1 MQDCNRVVCSL
12 AIWFPFQWP
21 IETQGAFIATRYSA
35 HSGRVARWAQT
46 DPNFA
51 ANVGDARAAWKLS
64 VFNSVRRRTET
75 SLEFEILLQGN
86 PSSCPTPTCT
96 KEATDTVR
104 NDHAQIP
111 RLAPGLNVAD
121 PRVSLEIAQV
131 PAGLSF
137 LNLVLMAP
145 FFWEERC
152 KSQEISSTT
161 LGALLCLTG
170 WSKVSDWVRPTQI
183 SDVYWLVLIS
193 PAGECAEIFWSHA
206 ISPILGQFPIWS
218 GAHKRISN

>member
-1 MQDCNRVVCSL
+1 MFSRYLVPFSMANRS
-12 AIWFPFQWP
+12 A
-21 IETQGAFIATRYSA
+21 GAFIATRYSA

-51 ANVGDARAAWKLS
+51 ANVGDARPVWKLS
-64 VFNSVRRRTET
+64 VFDSGRCMTEK

-86 PSSCPTPTCT
+86 PQNCPILTCT

-131 PAGLSF
+131 QAGLSSLLLVFVAHDGTLF
-137 LNLVLMAP
+137 LRRKIQISRNLYH
-145 FFWEERC
+145 C
-152 KSQEISSTT
+152 TT
-161 LGALLCLTG
+161 GAL
-170 WSKVSDWVRPTQI
+170 
-183 SDVYWLVLIS
+183 
-193 PAGECAEIFWSHA
+193 
-206 ISPILGQFPIWS
+206 
-218 GAHKRISN
+218 N